1 MAKHKAFAYVIRMD
15 RTPPHLL
22 VMESPEGPG
31 FEVVRGKQDLH
42 ETLAETA
49 QREVAEEAGLTGC
62 VLGRELGIVRWR
74 NEIQHFFLIYAPNGL
89 PDTFEHTVNA
99 PDAGDHGQV
108 FKFSWIPVAPGLET
122 VLVQGSGRFADALIE
137 ALRNRA

>member
-1 MAKHKAFAYVIRMD
+1 MPKSKAFAYVVRTD

-22 VMESPEGPG
+22 VMESPEVPG

-42 ETLAETA
+42 ETVAETA
-49 QREVAEEAGLTGC
+49 VREVAEEAGLTNC

-74 NEIQHFFLIYAPNGL
+74 NEVQHFFLLYAPDGL
-89 PDTFEHTVNA
+89 PDTFEHTVHA

-108 FKFSWIPVAPGLET
+108 FRFSWLPVSMEIEGM
-122 VLVQGSGRFADALIE
+122 LVQGSNRMLAVLIE
-137 ALRNRA
+137 ALR

>member
-1 MAKHKAFAYVIRMD
+1 MAKHKAFAYVVRTD

-42 ETLAETA
+42 ETIAETA
-49 QREVAEEAGLTGC
+49 LREVAEEAGLTDC

-74 NEIQHFFLIYAPNGL
+74 GEIQHFFLFYAPDGL
-89 PDTFEHTVNA
+89 PDAYEHTVNA
-99 PDAGDHGQV
+99 PEAGDHGQV
-108 FKFSWIPVAPGLET
+108 FRFSWLPISMEIEGR
-122 VLVQGSGRFADALIE
+122 LVQGSGRFLDALVE
-137 ALRNRA
+137 AVSGG